1 MLIMSNHSLSSG
13 PLRNT
18 SHTFTQ
24 ACKRHCTQHAHP
36 DAPQTR
42 ATSIIVNTG
51 AQPQRQC
58 R

>member
-1 MLIMSNHSLSSG
+1 MLIMPNQFLSSG
-13 PLRNT
+13 ALCNT

-24 ACKRHCTQHAHP
+24 ACKRYCTQHAHP

-42 ATSIIVNTG
+42 ATFITVNTD